1 MSDSLEDRFDV
12 PEERSPADEL
22 LDDLMPPE
30 FDWRGV
36 VRRHPIPSLLVAAA
50 AGYWLGSSRKSAAL
64 VDALAG
70 FAVAGLAARVGGDLL
85 DAEADD
91 DDPFEG
97 RDPLADGDEMF

>member
-1 MSDSLEDRFDV
+1 MSDSQANRFDA

-30 FDWRGV
+30 MDWRGI

-50 AGYWLGSSRKSAAL
+50 AGYWLGSSRRSTGLAE
-64 VDALAG
+64 ALAG
-70 FAVAGLAARVGGDLL
+70 FAVAGLAAHVAGGGDED
-85 DAEADD
+85 DA

-97 RDPLADGDEMF
+97 RDPLTDGDELF